1 VAGAQLTDTAPWG
14 GGGTLG
20 DALLAPTVL
29 YVRPVL
35 KLIQQLPVKV
45 RTSSGLRS
53 SLQVVHACR
62 HAVELAEAALSL
74 VADTG
79 WARQQN
85 ARDASMCIVQGLV
98 HMTGG
103 GFPEN
108 IPRVVPKGL
117 QTRIDRSAWE
127 VPELF
132 RWLQKVGLV
141 VRLSILK
148 FKVEML
154 TMLALHF
161 CGCLLALQLQG

>member
-1 VAGAQLTDTAPWG
+1 MSGAQLTDTAPW

-35 KLIQQLPVKV
+35 QLIQQLPVKV
-45 RTSSGLRS
+45 WMPSCHTI
-53 SLQVVHACR
+53 SLAGGSCQQTCMRLCR
-62 HAVELAEAALSL
+62 HAIQPSQMQAGCCQG
-74 VADTG
+74 D
-79 WARQQN
+79 
-85 ARDASMCIVQGLV
+85 SMCAMQGLV

-132 RWLQKVGLV
+132 RWLQKVGLSV
-141 VRLSILK
+141 CRSRRICS
-148 FKVEML
+148 
-154 TMLALHF
+154 ALR
-161 CGCLLALQLQG
+161 GR